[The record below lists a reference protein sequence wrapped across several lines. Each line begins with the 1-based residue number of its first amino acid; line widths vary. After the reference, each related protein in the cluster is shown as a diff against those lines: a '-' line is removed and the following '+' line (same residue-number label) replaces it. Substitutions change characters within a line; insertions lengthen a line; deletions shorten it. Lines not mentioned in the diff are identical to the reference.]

1 MNRGTIAIRNSTV
14 SLLTQILTI
23 VLQFATRSVFIRY
36 LGVELLGL
44 SSTFASLLS
53 TLSLAELGFQS
64 AVVFN
69 LYALW
74 RPTMRMQSA
83 KSSASTG

>member
-23 VLQFATRSVFIRY
+23 VLQFATRSIFIRY

-44 SSTFASLLS
+44 GNTFASLLS

-64 AVVFN
+64 AVVYN
-69 LYALW
+69 LYARW
-74 RPTMRMQSA
+74 RHMTRKPSV